1 MDFEYVTLFV
11 VVTKHWRSGEL
22 DGEVHSR
29 SRSYF
34 FIQTRS
40 MGPIMIFNRQIV
52 RRGTLD
58 GSLMALCGVTDTEF
72 PDLADPQTRDHAC
85 THRIIG
91 ALLMPV
97 FV

>member
-1 MDFEYVTLFV
+1 MERFTLDLG
-11 VVTKHWRSGEL
+11 HI
-22 DGEVHSR
+22 
-29 SRSYF
+29 F

-40 MGPIMIFNRQIV
+40 IRPIMIFNRQIM
-52 RRGTLD
+52 RAGTLY

-72 PDLADPQTRDHAC
+72 PDVTDPQTRDHTC
-85 THRIIG
+85 THRIID

>member
-1 MDFEYVTLFV
+1 MERFTLDLG
-11 VVTKHWRSGEL
+11 HI
-22 DGEVHSR
+22 
-29 SRSYF
+29 F

-40 MGPIMIFNRQIV
+40 IRPITILFKKIV

-58 GSLMALCGVTDTEF
+58 GALMTLCGVTDTEF